1 MNKITVKEFVE
12 GYNKC
17 VDSLKNRYIQEKL
30 SILSYLPVNIK
41 DAIAIIITDRTM
53 FEQEKYTD
61 ENGEI
66 KFDYNIQDGRCVT
79 TNAKMLLKM
88 AGIVDEIE

>member
-30 SILSYLPVNIK
+30 SIISYLPVNIK

-66 KFDYNIQDGRCVT
+66 KFRKTDNVHVNSFVPVSYTHLTLPTILRV
-79 TNAKMLLKM
+79 
-88 AGIVDEIE
+88 